1 MVSLP
6 SESSNPARL
15 KGFGYVEFED
25 LDSLSNALSLNEES
39 LIMREFEWTSMIKH
53 EIDRDDGSFS

>member
-25 LDSLSNALSLNEES
+25 LDSLSNVLSLNEEF
-39 LIMREFEWTSMIKH
+39 LNNERIRVDMDDQTQ
-53 EIDRDDGSFS
+53 DRQE